1 MSGVQLTAHVAE
13 EKLALEKQLADAKGD
28 NTRLLGRVE
37 AAESATKAVQAQL
50 AVSEAHAAALA
61 VSVVIPS
68 A

>member
-13 EKLALEKQLADAKGD
+13 EKLVLVKQLAED